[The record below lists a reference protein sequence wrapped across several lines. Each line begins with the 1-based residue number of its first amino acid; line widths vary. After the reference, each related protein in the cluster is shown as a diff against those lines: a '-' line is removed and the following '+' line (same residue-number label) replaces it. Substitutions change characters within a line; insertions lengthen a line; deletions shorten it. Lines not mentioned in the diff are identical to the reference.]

1 MILKQST
8 FQDEPVYIP
17 FADLGK
23 QYAKVDMDKPFK
35 RTLRCGREFEIR
47 RSDYRDAPC
56 PMATDIISDKAMDKI
71 ATALEREF
79 NTYIDAQTD
88 DESFDDALCREEEN
102 LLCELGVPYFE
113 DEKPESYKKGDRVF
127 YMDGKQGCYATIE
140 AKRSNSYEMHIVTDA
155 GEKFIVHDYEII
167 KEF

>member
-8 FQDEPVYIP
+8 FKNEPVFIP

-23 QYAKVDMDKPFK
+23 QYAKIGMDKPFK

-56 PMATDIISDKAMDKI
+56 PMATDIISDKVMGKI
-71 ATALEREF
+71 ATALKRSF

-88 DESFDDALCREEEN
+88 DDAFDDALCREEEN
-102 LLCELGVPYFE
+102 LLYALGVPYFE
-113 DEKPESYKKGDRVF
+113 DDKPENYKKGDRVF

-140 AKRSNSYEMHIVTDA
+140 AKRSKSYEMHIVSDA